1 MISSN
6 LKKLA
11 KSNGLTVAH
20 GVAYGN
26 LRGYAVTLS
35 SVGQVSRLVI
45 VTRFADPAGQVNL
58 QSAVNG
64 VNIRRE
70 YSVSSFLVDIQ
81 GVHVDF
87 TGKPEK
93 IQQFLNFF
101 MPLLPQ
107 CGAYGANACPECGY
121 EISDGGKWKL
131 VNGVAYPVHPVCGEK
146 LRAAMADQLQ
156 PTGSYLTGT
165 LGALLGTVLGSI
177 VWALIL
183 SFGFFASIAGL
194 LIGFLAQKGYDLLHG
209 RQGKLKVVIL
219 IVMVILGV
227 LLGNFLGYFIVYAKD
242 LMGVYDLGEIFAVV
256 LEDLGNSAFRGE
268 FLGNIVMGLLF
279 AGLGVGSMLV
289 QTGREVSEKKY
300 IDLD

>member
-1 MISSN
+1 MIKSN

-11 KSNGLTVAH
+11 QSNGLTVAH

-35 SVGQVSRLVI
+35 SVAQVSRLVI
-45 VTRFADPAGQVNL
+45 VTRFADPTGQVNL

-70 YSVSSFLVDIQ
+70 YSVSSFLVDTQ

-93 IQQFLNFF
+93 IQQFLDFF

-107 CGAYGANACPECGY
+107 CSAYGANACPECGY
-121 EISDGGKWKL
+121 GITDGGKWKL
-131 VNGVAYPVHPVCGEK
+131 VNGVAYPVHPACGEK
-146 LRAAMADQLQ
+146 IRAAMANQLQ
-156 PTGSYLTGT
+156 PSGSYLTGT
-165 LGALLGTVLGSI
+165 LGALIGTVLGSI

-183 SFGFFASIAGL
+183 SFGFFVSIAGL

-227 LLGNFLGYFIVYAKD
+227 LIGNLLGYFIVYAKD
-242 LMGVYDLGEIFAVV
+242 MMGIYDVGEIFSTIF
-256 LEDLGNSAFRGE
+256 EDMENSAFQTE
-268 FLGNIVMGLLF
+268 FLGNIAMGLLF